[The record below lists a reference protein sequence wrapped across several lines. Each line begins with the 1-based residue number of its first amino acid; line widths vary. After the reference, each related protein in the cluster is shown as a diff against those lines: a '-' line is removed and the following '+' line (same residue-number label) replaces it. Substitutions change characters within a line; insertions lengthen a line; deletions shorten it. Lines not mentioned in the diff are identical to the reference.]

1 MLEIHLHFT
10 GLSLRGGGWGFALAT
25 MMNVALGYFHREIES
40 KETPSCLIDRLLVVF
55 TRQLEILV
63 TALTSVLTDEC
74 KREPHSQSATIPF
87 PS

>member
-25 MMNVALGYFHREIES
+25 MNVAPGYFRREIES
-40 KETPSCLIDRLLVVF
+40 KVTLSCLIDCLLVVY

-63 TALTSVLTDEC
+63 TALTSVLTV
-74 KREPHSQSATIPF
+74 
-87 PS
+87 

>member
-10 GLSLRGGGWGFALAT
+10 GLSSRGGGWGFALAI
-25 MMNVALGYFHREIES
+25 MNVAPCYFHREIES

>member
-1 MLEIHLHFT
+1 
-10 GLSLRGGGWGFALAT
+10 

-63 TALTSVLTDEC
+63 TALTSVLTDVC